1 MRRKPPGKRSER
13 DTRREPGPRKTPDA
27 APSGPLRL
35 QAFLARAGV
44 ASRRA
49 AEELIRTGRVSVDGE
64 TVIELGTKVTPGKNR
79 VMFDGR
85 FVELAPVVWL
95 ALNKPRGYVTTRDDP
110 EGRRTVY
117 DLVPPDYHSLFHVG
131 RLDRQSQGLLLLTND
146 GPTANRLLHPRYG
159 TTKEYYADV
168 EGHPDPAALRK
179 LTRGVELEDGPARAD
194 EVQALRTID
203 DLVRVRVVLRE
214 GRNREV
220 RRMFEAI
227 GHPVSRLLRRR
238 FGPIE
243 LGDLGPGRWRLLL
256 PEEFSALRSAGRTQ
270 DAP

>member
-1 MRRKPPGKRSER
+1 VPRRQPPRRGGRGARR
-13 DTRREPGPRKTPDA
+13 DPAPRKTPEA
-27 APSGPLRL
+27 VASGPLRL

-49 AEELIRTGRVSVDGE
+49 SEELIRTGRVSVDGE

-79 VMFDGR
+79 VMVDGR
-85 FVELAPVVWL
+85 FVELAPMVWL

-117 DLVPPDYHSLFHVG
+117 DLIPPDYHSLFHVG

-146 GPTANRLLHPRYG
+146 GLTANRLLHPRYG
-159 TTKEYYADV
+159 TSKEYYADV
-168 EGHPDPAALRK
+168 EGHPDPGTLRK

-243 LGDLGPGRWRLLL
+243 LGDLAPGRWRILS
-256 PEEFSALRSAGRTQ
+256 PEEFGALRSVGHAQ
-270 DAP
+270 DGS